1 MDIMDISREF
11 LLGFIKIHLLY
22 HANKEGFCGIDMMD
36 ELKRHGYRIGPSTL
50 YPTLHKLQESGYLKS
65 EKRNEGGKMR
75 IYYRAT
81 PKGKLVLSR
90 IKPKIDKLIS
100 EITENKK

>member
-1 MDIMDISREF
+1 MDIAREF

-22 HANKEGFCGIDMMD
+22 HANKEGFCGIDMIA

-65 EKRNEGGKMR
+65 EKRNENGKMR
-75 IYYRAT
+75 IYYRT
-81 PKGKLVLSR
+81 TSKGKQALNH
-90 IKPKIDKLIS
+90 IKPKIDELVS
-100 EITENKK
+100 EITENKR

>member
-1 MDIMDISREF
+1 MDIAREF

-22 HANKEGFCGIDMMD
+22 HANKESFCGIDMMA

-50 YPTLHKLQESGYLKS
+50 YPILHKLEESGYLKS
-65 EKRNEGGKMR
+65 AKRNENGKMR
-75 IYYRAT
+75 IYYKAT
-81 PKGKLVLSR
+81 SKGKLALKH
-90 IKPKIDKLIS
+90 IKPKIDELVS